1 MEANTALRE
10 VISVREVMPV
20 KKRNTAQR
28 EVMSLRQ
35 CSTKVGKVIEKA

>member
-1 MEANTALRE
+1 M
-10 VISVREVMPV
+10 VREVMPV
-20 KKRNTAQR
+20 RKHHTAQR